1 MEIIHPFGGKT
12 QVFTTQFA
20 GRELT
25 IETGKIA
32 FMADGAVTVRYGDT
46 VVMAT
51 ATTSAEPRE
60 GVDFFPLMVDY
71 EERMYAAGKISGS
84 RFVKREGR
92 PSEQAILTSRLID
105 RPIRPLFPKGYR
117 NDVQVVVVVLS
128 ADLEHSPDI
137 VSIIAAS
144 SALMLSG
151 APFDG
156 PVAACRIAMSTDGD
170 LIAYPTTEQLVA
182 SKLNLTVAGT
192 RDAIM
197 MVEAEANEVDEGTI
211 TEALELA
218 KQTWQPV
225 VDLQEEMA
233 KAVGVSKQEFEL
245 HMPES
250 EVVAQVAKLLQD
262 KLGDGVRHKDARKRD
277 ETLAELRQHVLD
289 ELAFLEDNP
298 TDEANQGRF
307 ARAEVKAA
315 FTKVIDMEIRRA
327 ILEDGARP
335 DGRATTEIRP
345 ISGQT
350 GLLPRTHGSALFTR
364 GSTQA
369 LSVVTLG
376 PASDAQLIDT
386 MEEDAKKRYM
396 HHYNF
401 PPYSTGEAKPMRSAG
416 RREIGHG
423 YLAEKA
429 LSAVIP
435 AQEEFPY
442 TIRVV
447 SEILSSN
454 GSTSMAS
461 VCGSTLSLMDA
472 GVPIS
477 KPVAGIAMGLVLDH
491 GKPGKYVILSD
502 IQGTED
508 FAGDM
513 DFKVAGTDAG
523 ITALQ
528 MDIKVKG
535 ITIEIMQAALAQA
548 LEGRKHIMG
557 KLLAILDAPRAE
569 LSPYAPRIT
578 KLMINP
584 DKIREV
590 IGKGGEMIN
599 RIIDE
604 TGVEIDIDDT
614 GLVMI
619 AAVDEAQAK
628 AAKEWIEMLVA
639 EPEVG
644 RVYKGKVVRLMDF
657 GAFMEIMPGRDGL
670 LHISQISDERVDNI
684 HDVLKEGDEF
694 EVKLVEID
702 SQGRLNLSKKAIQKG
717 S

>member
-1 MEIIHPFGGKT
+1 MEIIHPFGNKT
-12 QVFTTQFA
+12 QTFSTEFA
-20 GRELT
+20 GRKLT
-25 IETGKIA
+25 IETGKLA

-51 ATTSAEPRE
+51 ATIANEPRE
-60 GVDFFPLMVDY
+60 GIDFFPLMVDY

-84 RFVKREGR
+84 RFIKREGR

-128 ADLEHSPDI
+128 ADLEHTPDVI
-137 VSIIAAS
+137 SIIAAS

-151 APFDG
+151 APFEG
-156 PVAACRIAMSTDGD
+156 PVGACRVG
-170 LIAYPTTEQLVA
+170 LINDKLVAYPTTEELAQ
-182 SKLNLTVAGT
+182 SKLSLTVAGT
-192 RDAIM
+192 KNAVM
-197 MVEAEANEVDEGTI
+197 MVEAEADEVSEEII
-211 TEALELA
+211 TDGLELA
-218 KQTWQPV
+218 KRTWQPV
-225 VDLQEEMA
+225 VELQEEMVR
-233 KAVGVSKQEFEL
+233 AVGVTRQQFDLQTPENEL
-245 HMPES
+245 
-250 EVVAQVAKLLQD
+250 VQKVAALLD
-262 KLGDGVRHKDARKRD
+262 GKLGDGVRHKDSRERQQSI
-277 ETLAELRQHVLD
+277 EELKQLVYD
-289 ELAFLEDNP
+289 ELAYIADEPL
-298 TDEANQGRF
+298 DEANKDRF
-307 ARAEVKAA
+307 ARSDVAAA
-315 FTKVIDMEIRRA
+315 FGKVIDMEIRRA
-327 ILEDGARP
+327 ILQDGARP

-345 ISGQT
+345 ISGQV

-376 PASDAQLIDT
+376 PASDAQLVDT
-386 MEEDAKKRYM
+386 MEEDSKKRYM

-429 LSAVIP
+429 LAAMIP
-435 AQEEFPY
+435 PVEEFPY

-472 GVPIS
+472 GVPLR

-491 GKPGKYVILSD
+491 DKADSYVILSD

-513 DFKVAGTDAG
+513 DFKVAGTSEG

-528 MDIKVKG
+528 MDIKVQG
-535 ITIEIMQAALAQA
+535 ITIDIMKNALAQA
-548 LEGRKHIMG
+548 REGREHIMG
-557 KLLAILDAPRAE
+557 KLLEILDKPRAE

-578 KLMINP
+578 KLNINP
-584 DKIREV
+584 EKIREV

-619 AAVDEAQAK
+619 ASRDESAAK
-628 AAKEWIEMLVA
+628 AAREWIETLVA

-644 RVYKGKVVRLMDF
+644 KIYMGKVVRIMDF
-657 GAFMEIMPGRDGL
+657 GAFMEIMPGKDGL
-670 LHISQISDERVDNI
+670 LHISQISEERVEDI
-684 HDVLKEGDEF
+684 HKVLNEGDQF

-702 SQGRLNLSKKAIQKG
+702 SQGRLNLSKKAVSK

>member
-12 QVFTTQFA
+12 QRFTTQFA

-25 IETGKIA
+25 IETGKLA

-51 ATTSAEPRE
+51 ATTSSEPRE
-60 GVDFFPLMVDY
+60 GIDFFPLMVDY

-128 ADLEHSPDI
+128 ADLEHTPDI
-137 VSIIAAS
+137 ISIIAAS

-156 PVAACRIAMSTDGD
+156 PVGACRIGMAGD
-170 LIAYPTTEQLVA
+170 ELIAYPSAEQLA
-182 SKLNLTVAGT
+182 NSKLSLTVAGT
-192 RDAIM
+192 KDAIM
-197 MVEAEANEVDEGTI
+197 MVEAEANEVAEDVI
-211 TEALELA
+211 IEALDLA
-218 KQTWQPV
+218 KEAWQPV
-225 VDLQEEMA
+225 IKLQEEMVA
-233 KAVGVSKQEFEL
+233 AVGVKAQKFDL
-245 HMPES
+245 HMPEG
-250 EVVAQVAKLLQD
+250 EVVEKVAKVLEG
-262 KLGDGVRHKDARKRD
+262 KLGDGVRHKDAKLRN
-277 ETLAELRQHVLD
+277 ESLGELRQHALD
-289 ELAFLEDNP
+289 QLAFLEDNP
-298 TDEANQGRF
+298 TDEANEDRYP
-307 ARAEVKAA
+307 RAEVKAA
-315 FTKVIDMEIRRA
+315 FGKVIDMEIRRA

-345 ISGQT
+345 ISGDT

-386 MEEDAKKRYM
+386 MEEDTKKRYM

-429 LSAVIP
+429 LLAVLP
-435 AQEEFPY
+435 DHEEFPY

-472 GVPIS
+472 GVPIR

-491 GKPGKYVILSD
+491 DKPGTYIVLSD

-513 DFKVAGTDAG
+513 DFKVAGTSDG

-535 ITIEIMQAALAQA
+535 ITVEIMKNALAQA
-548 LEGRKHIMG
+548 HEGREHIMS
-557 KLLAILDAPRAE
+557 KLLEILDAPRPE

-578 KLMINP
+578 KLNINP
-584 DKIREV
+584 EKIREV

-619 AAVDEAQAK
+619 ASNDESAAK
-628 AAKEWIEMLVA
+628 AAKEWIEGLVA

-644 RVYKGKVVRLMDF
+644 RVYKGKVVRVMDF
-657 GAFMEIMPGRDGL
+657 GAFMEIMPGKDGL
-670 LHISQISDERVDNI
+670 LHISQISDERVEDINT
-684 HDVLKEGDEF
+684 VLKEGDEF
-694 EVKLVEID
+694 DVKLVEID
-702 SQGRLNLSKKAIQKG
+702 SQGRLNLSKKVIG
-717 S
+717 RD

>member
-12 QVFTTQFA
+12 QRFTTQFA

-25 IETGKIA
+25 IETGKLA

-51 ATTSAEPRE
+51 ATTSSEPRE
-60 GVDFFPLMVDY
+60 GIDFFPLMVDY

-128 ADLEHSPDI
+128 ADLEHTPDI
-137 VSIIAAS
+137 ISIIAAS

-156 PVAACRIAMSTDGD
+156 PVGACRIGMVGD
-170 LIAYPTTEQLVA
+170 ELIAYPSAEQLA
-182 SKLNLTVAGT
+182 NSKLSLTVAGT
-192 RDAIM
+192 KDAIM
-197 MVEAEANEVDEGTI
+197 MVEAEANEVAEDVI
-211 TEALELA
+211 IEALDLA
-218 KQTWQPV
+218 KAAWQPV
-225 VDLQEEMA
+225 IKLQEEMA
-233 KAVGVSKQEFEL
+233 AAVGVKTQKFDL
-245 HMPES
+245 HMPEG
-250 EVVAQVAKLLQD
+250 EIVEKVAKVLEG
-262 KLGDGVRHKDARKRD
+262 KLGDGVRHKDAKLRN
-277 ETLAELRQHVLD
+277 ESLGELRQHAID
-289 ELAFLEDNP
+289 QLAFLEDNP
-298 TDEANQGRF
+298 TDEANEGRYPK
-307 ARAEVKAA
+307 AEVKAA
-315 FTKVIDMEIRRA
+315 FGKVIDMEIRRA

-345 ISGQT
+345 ISGDT

-369 LSVVTLG
+369 LSVATLG

-386 MEEDAKKRYM
+386 MEEDTKKRYM

-429 LSAVIP
+429 LLAVLP
-435 AQEEFPY
+435 DHEEFPY

-472 GVPIS
+472 GVPIR

-491 GKPGKYVILSD
+491 DKPGTYIVLSD

-513 DFKVAGTDAG
+513 DFKVAGTSEG

-535 ITIEIMQAALAQA
+535 ITVEIMKNALAQA
-548 LEGRKHIMG
+548 HEGREHIMN
-557 KLLAILDAPRAE
+557 KLLEILDAPRPE

-578 KLMINP
+578 KLNINP
-584 DKIREV
+584 EKIREV

-619 AAVDEAQAK
+619 ASNDESAAR
-628 AAKEWIEMLVA
+628 AAKEWIESLVA

-644 RVYKGKVVRLMDF
+644 RVYKGRVVRVMDF
-657 GAFMEIMPGRDGL
+657 GAFMEIMPGKDGL
-670 LHISQISDERVDNI
+670 LHISQISDERVEDINT
-684 HDVLKEGDEF
+684 VLKEGDEF
-694 EVKLVEID
+694 DVKLVEID
-702 SQGRLNLSKKAIQKG
+702 SMGRLNLSKKVIG
-717 S
+717 RD

>member
-12 QVFTTQFA
+12 QRFTTQFA

-25 IETGKIA
+25 IETGKLA

-51 ATTSAEPRE
+51 ATTSSEPRE
-60 GVDFFPLMVDY
+60 GIDFFPLMVDY

-128 ADLEHSPDI
+128 ADLEHTPDI
-137 VSIIAAS
+137 ISIIAAS

-156 PVAACRIAMSTDGD
+156 PVGACRIGMVDGK
-170 LIAYPTTEQLVA
+170 LVAYPTAEQLA
-182 SKLNLTVAGT
+182 ESKLNLTVAGT
-192 RDAIM
+192 KDAIM
-197 MVEAEANEVDEGTI
+197 MVEAEANEVTEDVI
-211 TEALELA
+211 IEALDLA
-218 KQTWQPV
+218 KEAWQPV
-225 VDLQEEMA
+225 IKLQEEMA
-233 KAVGVSKQEFEL
+233 AAVGVKAQQFDL
-245 HMPES
+245 HMPED
-250 EVVAQVAKLLQD
+250 EIVEKVAKLLEG
-262 KLGDGVRHKDARKRD
+262 KLGDGVRHKDAKVRN
-277 ETLAELRQHVLD
+277 ESLGELRQHVID
-289 ELAFLEDNP
+289 ELAFLDENP
-298 TDEANQGRF
+298 TDEANSGRYS
-307 ARAEVKAA
+307 RAEVKAA
-315 FTKVIDMEIRRA
+315 FGKVIDMEIRRA
-327 ILEDGARP
+327 ILQDGARP

-345 ISGQT
+345 ISGDT

-386 MEEDAKKRYM
+386 MEEDTKKRYM

-429 LSAVIP
+429 LAAVIP
-435 AQEEFPY
+435 AAEDFPY

-472 GVPIS
+472 GVPIR

-491 GKPGKYVILSD
+491 DKPGTYVVLSD

-513 DFKVAGTDAG
+513 DFKVAGTSEG

-535 ITIEIMQAALAQA
+535 ITVEIMKNALAQA
-548 LEGRKHIMG
+548 HEGREHIMG
-557 KLLAILDAPRAE
+557 KLLEILDAPRPE

-578 KLMINP
+578 KLNINP
-584 DKIREV
+584 EKIREV

-619 AAVDEAQAK
+619 ASSDEAAAR
-628 AAKEWIEMLVA
+628 AAKEWIETLVA

-644 RVYKGKVVRLMDF
+644 KIYKGKVVRVMDF
-657 GAFMEIMPGRDGL
+657 GAFMEIMPGKDGL
-670 LHISQISDERVDNI
+670 LHISQISDERVEDINT
-684 HDVLKEGDEF
+684 VLKEGDEF

-702 SQGRLNLSKKAIQKG
+702 SQGRLNLSKKAIG
-717 S
+717 RD

>member
-12 QVFTTQFA
+12 QRFTTQFA

-25 IETGKIA
+25 IETGKLA

-51 ATTSAEPRE
+51 ATTSSEPRE
-60 GVDFFPLMVDY
+60 GIDFFPLMVDY

-128 ADLEHSPDI
+128 ADLEHTPDI
-137 VSIIAAS
+137 ISIIAAS

-156 PVAACRIAMSTDGD
+156 PVAACRIAELDGE
-170 LIAYPTTEQLVA
+170 LVAYPTAEQLA
-182 SKLNLTVAGT
+182 KSKLNLTVAGT
-192 RDAIM
+192 REAIM
-197 MVEAEANEVDEGTI
+197 MVEAEAHEVSEATI
-211 TEALELA
+211 TDALELA
-218 KQTWQPV
+218 KQAWQPV
-225 VDLQEEMA
+225 IDLQEEMA
-233 KAVGVSKQEFEL
+233 QAVGVVEQKFEL

-250 EVVAQVAKLLQD
+250 DIVAKVGELLKG
-262 KLGDGVRHKDARKRD
+262 KLGDGVRHKDARKRED
-277 ETLAELRQHVLD
+277 SLGELRQHVLD
-289 ELAFLEDNP
+289 ELAYLEENP
-298 TDEANQGRF
+298 TDEANANRF

-345 ISGQT
+345 ISGDT

-369 LSVVTLG
+369 LSITTLG

-386 MEEDAKKRYM
+386 MEEDSKKRYM

-429 LSAVIP
+429 LVAVLP
-435 AQEEFPY
+435 DFEDFPY

-472 GVPIS
+472 GVPIR

-491 GKPGKYVILSD
+491 DKPGKYVILSD

-513 DFKVAGTDAG
+513 DFKVAGTADG
-523 ITALQ
+523 VTALQ

-535 ITIEIMQAALAQA
+535 ITIDIMKNALAQA
-548 LEGRKHIMG
+548 LEGREHIMG
-557 KLLAILDAPRAE
+557 KLLGILDAPRPE

-578 KLMINP
+578 KMMIDP
-584 DKIREV
+584 EKIREV

-599 RIIDE
+599 RIIAE

-619 AAVDEAQAK
+619 ASNDESAAK
-628 AAKEWIEMLVA
+628 AAREWIEMLTE

-644 RVYKGKVVRLMDF
+644 KVYHGKVVRVMDF
-657 GAFMEIMPGRDGL
+657 GAFVEIMPGRDGL
-670 LHISQISDERVDNI
+670 LHISQISDERVEDI
-684 HDVLKEGDEF
+684 HTVLKEGDEF
-694 EVKLVEID
+694 EVKLTEID
-702 SQGRLNLSKKAIQKG
+702 SQGRLNLSKKVLNKG
-717 S
+717 